1 VSGRTGHGRI
11 FMGTHPSTTLANSVC
26 AGIFQE
32 FVFGSMD
39 TVETAAEG

>member
-1 VSGRTGHGRI
+1 MSYD
-11 FMGTHPSTTLANSVC
+11 PSTTLADSVC